1 MELTWACS
9 GKFSSTASVLDPA
22 AGEVPQTA
30 DRCNTGAGGGKDDAH
45 RKDIRR
51 RSEQL
56 ANFVVDPAQ
65 RFDRPGAN
73 VVVVGTD
80 GAVRAEA
87 DEKLVV
93 WPLLVVL
100 VPLNVVVNDTVA
112 VGLVVL
118 TGGND
123 D

>member
-1 MELTWACS
+1 M
-9 GKFSSTASVLDPA
+9 LDPA
-22 AGEVPQTA
+22 AGEVPQNA

-45 RKDIRR
+45 QKDIRR

-73 VVVVGTD
+73 VVVVETD

-93 WPLLVVL
+93 WPLLVVR
-100 VPLNVVVNDTVA
+100 VPLLVVVNDTVA
-112 VGLVVL
+112 AGLVVL
-118 TGGND
+118 TGEND